1 MEKMAQKQLIE
12 ARKTNEDTVRMLK
25 KSYTNEIKVL
35 RDEKDLL
42 EGKLRDMKAE
52 IVQRDMQLR
61 LVEQRI
67 LSYESEQA
75 SRIEHADLICSVRER
90 QVADLIVKF
99 LEQLDPA
106 KASRLHHEIV
116 SVQGED

>member
-1 MEKMAQKQLIE
+1 MRQ
-12 ARKTNEDTVRMLK
+12 LK

-35 RDEKDLL
+35 KVGHIQDEKDLL
-42 EGKLRDMKAE
+42 EGKLRDVKAE

-67 LSYESEQA
+67 QSYESEQG
-75 SRIEHADLICSVRER
+75 SRLEHAELICSVMQR
-90 QVADLIVKF
+90 QVSDLIVKF

-116 SVQGED
+116 SVQERASQIAMNATRR